1 MNDIRLCNKGN
12 TIDGQISITFF
23 HYYLKKT
30 SRIKLKKELILHI
43 KKAIFHQ
50 ISQKSTV

>member
-12 TIDGQISITFF
+12 TIDGVISITFF

-30 SRIKLKKELILHI
+30 GRKNGKKNLFRTSN
-43 KKAIFHQ
+43 KPSSAK
-50 ISQKSTV
+50 